1 VDPEK
6 QKEKFSDV
14 FVNAAAAVAGF
25 ATAPPGVDD
34 DSIDWTIAETGGGGT
49 TRSPRLELQL
59 KCTTVPDFTPD
70 TLRFDLSLKNYDD
83 LRHADYQVPRILVVV
98 VAPLA
103 VGDWLHMDGHA
114 LVLRTCAYWLS
125 LRGQPGVPNTTSVR
139 VHLPKVQRFDAAAL
153 HDIMARVRQGQ
164 LP

>member
-14 FVNAAAAVAGF
+14 FIHAAAAVAGF
-25 ATAPPGVDD
+25 ATAVPGVDD
-34 DSIDWTIAETGGGGT
+34 DSIDWQIAQTGGGGT
-49 TRSPRLELQL
+49 TRSPKIELQL
-59 KCTTVPDFTPD
+59 KCTTVPDFTPQ

-83 LRHADYQVPRILVVV
+83 LRNPDYQVPRILVVV

-103 VGDWLHMDGHA
+103 IGDWLHMDEHS
-114 LVLRTCAYWLS
+114 LVVRTCAYWMS
-125 LRGQPGVPNTTSVR
+125 LHGHPDVPNSTSVR

-153 HDIMARVRQGQ
+153 HDMMARVGQGQ